1 MFKKQKL
8 IFVLMI
14 SMFLFASLLQ
24 AQVYDLLGDTAVVH
38 LPKVIITANR
48 YQKNIF
54 ETHIP
59 ANTIG
64 ERDIW
69 QKSTSNLGELID
81 RVPGV
86 TFADVGPWSQKI
98 VLRGLVGPQVLTL
111 VDGIRLNVLRSYGN
125 HAPLIDPQL
134 IERVEVIR
142 GPASVLYG
150 SDGIG
155 GVINIIT
162 KRPDSFRKDFVIK
175 GDVGLQYHSVNQ
187 QNLAQ
192 VTLSS
197 KMNNWDAMINMNRR
211 SAENVQTPKG
221 TLENT
226 AFSGW
231 SVDGRLSYNFN
242 PKHRAEFRTQLNR
255 MGDVGVPVN
264 AYATD
269 AKFLTY
275 NRDVIQFVYKYSDP
289 QGKWN
294 NLSVTSHYQT
304 GERNFEAHMNGIP
317 KGTLFVNQLL
327 NAERNVDSY
336 GGNIQTS
343 YLFSKMNMLTA
354 GVDLFAEYDDTKR
367 IADPEIVNA
376 AGDIVKDPPVD
387 LTPPTP
393 KSNRQGIG
401 IFVEDEFN
409 PWKKWTFT
417 LGTRFD
423 YIRSKADATV
433 GTLAETAFNE
443 TDSDFSASI
452 GALFRL
458 TQSVHLIANFG
469 QAFKAP
475 TLQERF
481 FKGTAQVGYLYGNPD
496 LDSENSMNIDAG
508 VKWNFARLE
517 GEFNLFRNEINN
529 LIVMKPVSA
538 QADTFLY
545 DNVGKAELLGGEFQ
559 TNIHLTQELRIFANG
574 SLVRGTDVNTN
585 TPLPKIPPLRGLLG
599 IRYEQQNG
607 NYWLEFSGRFV
618 DEQDRVTENE
628 LKTSGYNVYDLSSGI
643 DVGKLFNLKYP
654 LYLIFNVKNVLDE
667 SYRDHLSEVTWW
679 DAPGRNII
687 VGLRSNF

>member
-1 MFKKQKL
+1 MHKNRTIISVFL
-8 IFVLMI
+8 I
-14 SMFLFASLLQ
+14 SMFLFTSILRS
-24 AQVYDLLGDTAVVH
+24 QVYDLRGDTAVVH
-38 LPKVIITANR
+38 LPKLIVTANR

-64 ERDIW
+64 EREIW
-69 QKSTSNLGELID
+69 QKSTSNFGELID
-81 RVPGV
+81 RVPGA
-86 TFADVGPWSQKI
+86 TFSDVGPWSQKP

-111 VDGIRLNVLRSYGN
+111 VDGMRLDVLRSYGN

-142 GPASVLYG
+142 GPASILYG
-150 SDGIG
+150 SDAIG

-162 KRPDSFRKDFVIK
+162 KKPDFFSNDFVLK

-192 VTLSS
+192 LTLSS

-211 SAENVQTPKG
+211 IAEDVQTPKG

-226 AFSGW
+226 SFRGW
-231 SVDGRLSYNFN
+231 SIHGHLGYNFN

-255 MGDVGVPVN
+255 MNDVGVPVN
-264 AYATD
+264 PYAID
-269 AKFLTY
+269 AKFLKY
-275 NRDVIQFVYKYSDP
+275 NRDMVLFAYKYYNP
-289 QGKWN
+289 EGKWS
-294 NLSVTSHYQT
+294 NLSVQAHYQK
-304 GERNFEAHMNGIP
+304 GERNFDAYLSRIP

-327 NAERNVDSY
+327 NAERTVDSY
-336 GGNIQTS
+336 SANIQTS
-343 YLFSKMNMLTA
+343 YLFSHTNMLTT
-354 GVDLFAEYDDTKR
+354 GLDLFAEFDDTKR
-367 IADPEIVNA
+367 IADPAIINA
-376 AGDIVKDPPVD
+376 AGDVVKNPPAD

-401 IFVEDEFN
+401 FFVEDEFN
-409 PWKKWTFT
+409 PGEKWSFTF
-417 LGTRFD
+417 GTRFD
-423 YIRSKADATV
+423 YIRSEADATV

-443 TDSDFSASI
+443 TDSDISASI

-458 TQSVHLIANFG
+458 TESVYFIANVG

-481 FKGTAQVGYLYGNPD
+481 FKGTAQVGYLHGNPN
-496 LDSENSMNIDAG
+496 LDSEKSVNIDTG

-529 LIVMKPVSA
+529 LIVMMPVSV

-545 DNVGKAELLGGEFQ
+545 DNVGQAELYGSEFQ
-559 TNIHLTQELRIFANG
+559 TNIELTQALRIFVNA
-574 SLVRGTDVNTN
+574 SFVRGTDVNTDA
-585 TPLPKIPPLRGLLG
+585 PLPKIPPLQGLLG
-599 IRYEQQNG
+599 IRFEQTNG
-607 NYWLEFSGRFV
+607 NYWMEFSGRFLN
-618 DEQDRVTENE
+618 EQDRVTENE
-628 LKTSGYNVYDLSSGI
+628 LTTPGYSIYDLSSGI
-643 DVGKLFNLKYP
+643 DFGKLFDIKYP
-654 LYLIFNVKNVLDE
+654 VFLTCNVKNVFNK
-667 SYRDHLSEVTWW
+667 SYRDHLSNVTWW